1 MEKNTLL
8 TSCIL
13 KHLVISTARSG
24 GKGGQHVNKV
34 SSKVELFFDI
44 RNSDCLDE
52 NQKLILQ
59 KKLKNKIS
67 NEGVLHISEDSER
80 SQLRNK
86 KLAEKKLIFLIQKS
100 FQKDK
105 KRVPTQPTKASKIKK
120 EKQKRVVSDIKSNR
134 KKIQL

>member
-1 MEKNTLL
+1 MKGNSLL

-13 KHLVISTARSG
+13 KNLIITTARSG

-44 RNSDCLDE
+44 KNSECLDDE
-52 NQKLILQ
+52 QKSILL

-86 KLAEKKLIFLIQKS
+86 KLAEKKLLFLIEKS
-100 FQKDK
+100 FQKEK
-105 KRVPTQPTKASKIKK
+105 NRVPTKPTKASRIKK
-120 EKQKRVVSDIKSNR
+120 EKQKRAASELKSTR
-134 KKIQL
+134 KKIQP